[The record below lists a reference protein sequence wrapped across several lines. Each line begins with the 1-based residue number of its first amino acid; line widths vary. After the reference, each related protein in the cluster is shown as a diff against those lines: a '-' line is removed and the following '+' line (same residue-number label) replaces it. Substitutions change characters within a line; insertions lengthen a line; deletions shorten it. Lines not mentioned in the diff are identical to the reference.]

1 MGGGDIALQGILISG
16 LEEGSFFMSLEPYL
30 IAMKRELN
38 FTPFKGTLNLEVNEQ
53 EAKKFINSLE
63 LITIEGF
70 KKGTKKFGNVK
81 CYPCKIKHIPCA
93 IIIPEFTRYGSD
105 IVEAIAEV
113 NLREALNLKDGD
125 KITIESR

>member
-1 MGGGDIALQGILISG
+1 MGGGDIALQGILTIG

-53 EAKKFINSLE
+53 EAKKFINSLK

-81 CYPCKIKHIPCA
+81 CYPCKIKHIPCV
-93 IIIPEFTRYGSD
+93 IIIPEFTRYGPD